1 MKIKQVEELVGITSK
16 NIRFYEEQGLLSPE
30 RAENGYR
37 EYHQEHVDT
46 LKKIKLLR
54 KLGVSVEE
62 IKRALAGTLSLQE
75 CLERHLR
82 LLEKEQENLTNME
95 TLANAI
101 LTQNPSLDTLQ
112 TDEWLEEMEKME
124 REGVDFVKVDKIDIH
139 MKKKMGAVIGGILA
153 IIFLL
158 FPILLLLWA
167 NSQEPLP
174 LGVLSLFIVIH
185 AIIIICVLIVLKSRL
200 KEIEGGEEDEAA
212 KY

>member
-101 LTQNPSLDTLQ
+101 LTQNPSPDTLQ

-174 LGVLSLFIVIH
+174 LGVLSLFIVID

>member
-174 LGVLSLFIVIH
+174 LGVLSLFIVID

>member
-101 LTQNPSLDTLQ
+101 LTQNPSPDTLQ
-112 TDEWLEEMEKME
+112 TDEWLDEMEKME

-158 FPILLLLWA
+158 LPILLLLWA

-174 LGVLSLFIVIH
+174 LGVLALFIVIH

>member
-62 IKRALAGTLSLQE
+62 IKRAMAGTLSLQE

-101 LTQNPSLDTLQ
+101 LTQNPSPDTLQ
-112 TDEWLEEMEKME
+112 TDEWLDEMEKME

-158 FPILLLLWA
+158 LPIILLLWA

-174 LGVLSLFIVIH
+174 LGVLALFIVIH